1 MSEKI
6 DSRAGTGNG
15 GETRVSTSDTLL
27 KDMDSLDQAED
38 TEEWDSEPPT
48 FNMKRRYGILSTEEK
63 DILKTQNTFQRKI
76 TLTGSTDP
84 GQRRTHSGI
93 YRNHKEIEL
102 F

>member
-63 DILKTQNTFQRKI
+63 EVLKTQNTF
-76 TLTGSTDP
+76 
-84 GQRRTHSGI
+84 
-93 YRNHKEIEL
+93 
-102 F
+102 